1 MIPHA
6 ERLESAVSAMLEE
19 LRAEQ
24 DREGALGCELIESR
38 HRRREL
44 LRSLTILIRTFPE
57 AARRCRRARAGCEGG
72 FRGQGSGNW

>member
-6 ERLESAVSAMLEE
+6 ERLESAVTAMLEE

-24 DREGALGCELIESR
+24 EREGALGCALIESR

-57 AARRCRRARAGCEGG
+57 AARRHHRQRLARV
-72 FRGQGSGNW
+72 